1 MMPCVATKRPLQ
13 VEVAAGLFEWLS
25 QDELR
30 CIVDQVH
37 EDDALALALTGSRF
51 RTAVFCR
58 FPEPANGGPRL
69 RTWIGSAVSIA
80 RLRWNLSQSCPID
93 HAIGESLASRGNL
106 DTLQFAIG
114 ELSLP
119 TDTGITIAAARANR
133 LEVLQWAHGE
143 GYSLTVDAC
152 KAAARAGH
160 LEVLLWARSLT
171 DTDPAIWEGEGMC
184 TAAAI
189 GGHLDVLQ
197 WLRGQGRAW
206 DETVCAAAAQEGHLA
221 LLQWAREQGA
231 PWDIGEI
238 IMCASEGGHL
248 DLLAWVREESPPGP
262 LDSQEP
268 WAHACVLAAAGGH
281 LRLLEWLYPFAE
293 WRPEVYLAAAANG
306 HLDILQWAWHRHPLD
321 AILGEAILNAAAGG
335 HLRCVQWLHGVQGGW
350 GPFSETDA
358 EAVIELWGA
367 AAISGNVEML
377 SWMLSNACRRPPG
390 SGGSVSYRTLLARA
404 VVGGLPTL
412 QWMRASAIL
421 PENLAALAPLPGY
434 ALASVS
440 VALLSRK
447 LQSASSK
454 ASVVLEIKEGL
465 RWIDAQHPTFIS
477 HGWEL
482 ARDAA
487 ELGDV
492 ELLRVLH
499 ERGCEFTGGVFA
511 AAARS
516 GRASLRLLRFLLAVG
531 CPWNAGTCLHAA
543 RAGNLWVLQWLRS
556 HGCPW
561 DSRTIDEAGSKEV
574 QAWAIV
580 HRTKEDDA
588 TRRTR
593 LEGSGDEMR

>member
-1 MMPCVATKRPLQ
+1 MMLCVATKRPLQ

-143 GYSLTVDAC
+143 GYLLTVDAC

-231 PWDIGEI
+231 PWDIGNR
-238 IMCASEGGHL
+238 GDHH
-248 DLLAWVREESPPGP
+248 VRLRPSVRGRTPRPPRVGQRREPTRPSGLSGAVGP
-262 LDSQEP
+262 
-268 WAHACVLAAAGGH
+268 CVCSRCCRRTFAAAG
-281 LRLLEWLYPFAE
+281 
-293 WRPEVYLAAAANG
+293 
-306 HLDILQWAWHRHPLD
+306 
-321 AILGEAILNAAAGG
+321 
-335 HLRCVQWLHGVQGGW
+335 
-350 GPFSETDA
+350 
-358 EAVIELWGA
+358 
-367 AAISGNVEML
+367 
-377 SWMLSNACRRPPG
+377 
-390 SGGSVSYRTLLARA
+390 
-404 VVGGLPTL
+404 
-412 QWMRASAIL
+412 
-421 PENLAALAPLPGY
+421 
-434 ALASVS
+434 
-440 VALLSRK
+440 VALSIR
-447 LQSASSK
+447 
-454 ASVVLEIKEGL
+454 
-465 RWIDAQHPTFIS
+465 
-477 HGWEL
+477 
-482 ARDAA
+482 
-487 ELGDV
+487 
-492 ELLRVLH
+492 
-499 ERGCEFTGGVFA
+499 
-511 AAARS
+511 
-516 GRASLRLLRFLLAVG
+516 
-531 CPWNAGTCLHAA
+531 
-543 RAGNLWVLQWLRS
+543 
-556 HGCPW
+556 
-561 DSRTIDEAGSKEV
+561 
-574 QAWAIV
+574 
-580 HRTKEDDA
+580 
-588 TRRTR
+588 
-593 LEGSGDEMR
+593 